1 MEGPSVSQKWLLGI
15 LSSILIM
22 GAAGWMTHVHSQ
34 LNTMAEDQIK
44 QREREQTTVKDTAV
58 IKEKVER
65 LEQDIREIKQDQREH
80 SKKLDELLRRVR

>member
-34 LNTMAEDQIK
+34 LNTMAEDRDK

-65 LEQDIREIKQDQREH
+65 LEQDMREIKRDQREH